1 MSDFLIIRLSS
12 LGDIIHTLPAFS
24 ALRKNFPMAK
34 IRWVVE
40 DKGSDILDCV
50 PGIDQI
56 ITAQTKKWSLASKKF
71 WAELTRIK
79 REIKDRDQI
88 TFDFQGLVKSGFLAY
103 LSKARKR
110 AGFHKSN
117 LKESIASVFYTDQL
131 AEVSETIH
139 VISKNL
145 ELLTLTG
152 IQEEAYEF
160 PLTIEESIQ
169 ESMQKK
175 LANLGYSASN
185 KLVILNIGAAW
196 ESKRWYAERWVE
208 LIQRLGK
215 ERSDLFPLLLWGS
228 EAEETTALQ
237 IKKETDISMV
247 PFLTIKE
254 VMALVSKADLLV
266 SGDTFALQVACAMA
280 RPVVGIFGPTNPKR
294 NGPFRSS
301 DRVAFHELECSHCY
315 KRKCENLDCLNKI
328 SAAEVTDLCQQSLG
342 DNV

>member
-24 ALRKNFPMAK
+24 ALRKYYPKAK
-34 IRWVVE
+34 IRWIVE
-40 DKGSDILDCV
+40 DKGLDILDCV

-56 ITAQTKKWSLASKKF
+56 VTAQTKRWSLASKDF
-71 WAELTRIK
+71 WSELTRIK

-88 TFDFQGLVKSGFLAY
+88 TLDFQGLVKSGLLAY
-103 LSKARKR
+103 LSRSRKR
-110 AGFHKSN
+110 IGFHKSN

-131 AEVSETIH
+131 DEVSEEIH

-145 ELLTLTG
+145 KLLSLTG
-152 IQEEAYEF
+152 IQEDVYEF
-160 PLTIEESIQ
+160 PLMIKESIQ
-169 ESMQKK
+169 ESTQNR
-175 LANLGYSASN
+175 LAALGYSTSK
-185 KLVILNIGAAW
+185 KLVVLNIGAAW
-196 ESKRWYAERWVE
+196 ETKRWYGERWVD
-208 LIQRLGK
+208 LIQKLGR
-215 ERSDLFPLLLWGS
+215 ERSDLFPLLLWGT
-228 EAEETTALQ
+228 ETEKTTALQ
-237 IKKETDISMV
+237 IKEETNVNMV
-247 PFLTIKE
+247 SYLTIKE

-266 SGDTFALQVACAMA
+266 SGDTFALQVACALA

-315 KRKCENLDCLNKI
+315 KRKCQHLDCLNKI
-328 SAAEVTDLCQQSLG
+328 TAEEVVELCQQSLG